1 MEMDESE
8 LRDELNEVDGQIA
21 RLRQEA
27 AQMREEIGQ
36 SWDAPT
42 DLAERSTLLT
52 NVEQQEALI
61 DDLEVRRRQIL
72 DRLGSA

>member
-1 MEMDESE
+1 MDDSE
-8 LRDELNEVDGQIA
+8 LGKELEEVDAQIE
-21 RLRQEA
+21 RLRKEA

-42 DLAERSTLLT
+42 DMAERSTLLT

-61 DDLEVRRRQIL
+61 DDLQVRREQIL
-72 DRLGSA
+72 RRMKG

>member
-1 MEMDESE
+1 MDEPE
-8 LRDELNEVDGQIA
+8 LEKELEEVDAQIE
-21 RLRQEA
+21 RLRRET

-42 DLAERSTLLT
+42 DMMERSVLLT

-61 DDLEVRRRQIL
+61 DDLLIRREQIL
-72 DRLGSA
+72 RRMKG

>member
-1 MEMDESE
+1 MDGPE
-8 LRDELNEVDGQIA
+8 LRKQLDEVDAQIE
-21 RLRQEA
+21 RMRREA

-36 SWDAPT
+36 RWDAPT

-61 DDLEVRRRQIL
+61 DDLQVRREQIL
-72 DRLGSA
+72 RRMRSA

>member
-1 MEMDESE
+1 MDDPE
-8 LRDELNEVDGQIA
+8 LKKELEELEAQIE
-21 RLRQEA
+21 RLRRET

-42 DLAERSTLLT
+42 DMMERSVLLT

-61 DDLEVRRRQIL
+61 DDLLIRREQIL
-72 DRLGSA
+72 RRMKG

>member
-1 MEMDESE
+1 MDDPE
-8 LRDELNEVDGQIA
+8 LGKELEEVDAQIE
-21 RLRQEA
+21 RLRKQA

-42 DLAERSTLLT
+42 DMAERSTLLT

-61 DDLEVRRRQIL
+61 DDLQVRREQIL
-72 DRLGSA
+72 RRMKG

>member
-1 MEMDESE
+1 MTRDESE
-8 LRDELNEVDGQIA
+8 LKAELDEVEARIERLSRD
-21 RLRQEA
+21 A

-42 DLAERSTLLT
+42 DSAERAVLLT

-61 DDLEVRRRQIL
+61 GNLRNRREQIL
-72 DRLGSA
+72 RRLGSA

>member
-1 MEMDESE
+1 MDDPE
-8 LRDELNEVDGQIA
+8 LKKELDEVDAQIE
-21 RLRQEA
+21 RLRRET

-42 DLAERSTLLT
+42 DAAERATLLT

-61 DDLEVRRRQIL
+61 DDLELRREQIL
-72 DRLGSA
+72 RRMKG

>member
-1 MEMDESE
+1 MDDAE
-8 LRDELNEVDGQIA
+8 LGKELEEVDAQIE
-21 RLRQEA
+21 RLRKQA

-42 DLAERSTLLT
+42 DMAERSTLLT

-61 DDLEVRRRQIL
+61 DDLQVRREQIL
-72 DRLGSA
+72 RRMKG

>member
-1 MEMDESE
+1 MTKSESE
-8 LRDELNEVDGQIA
+8 LREELDEVDAQIE
-21 RLRQEA
+21 RLSREA

-42 DLAERSTLLT
+42 DSAERAVLLT

-61 DDLEVRRRQIL
+61 ANLRDRREQIL
-72 DRLGSA
+72 RRLGSA